1 LREPILSPQTT
12 LALTGDRVPLG
23 PNFESCL
30 QAARVGAD
38 WAWTQI
44 YRDLSPSVLRYLRA
58 QGAKEPEDL
67 LGDVFVCVV
76 KSLPTFDGGE
86 PEFRS
91 WVFKCARNS
100 LIDSWRR
107 AGRRPV
113 VYVPDELL
121 GSAGQADS
129 AEAEAMRR
137 LAYERVRATLGKLS
151 RHQCE
156 VIFLR
161 VVAGLSIEEVA
172 HVLGRSSG
180 SVKSLQSR
188 GLAALRREISR
199 EAVSK

>member
-1 LREPILSPQTT
+1 M
-12 LALTGDRVPLG
+12 PLG
-23 PNFESCL
+23 PNFETVI

-58 QGAKEPEDL
+58 RGAKEPEDL
-67 LGDVFVCVV
+67 LGEVFVSVV
-76 KSLPTFDGGE
+76 RALPTFEGGE
-86 PEFRS
+86 TEFRA

-100 LIDSWRR
+100 FIDSWRR
-107 AGRRPV
+107 EGRRPV
-113 VYVPDELL
+113 EYVPDELL
-121 GSAGQADS
+121 ANVGQAES
-129 AEAEAMRR
+129 AESEAMRR
-137 LAYERVRATLGKLS
+137 HSYERVRAILGGLS
-151 RHQCE
+151 DYQRE

-161 VVAGLSIEEVA
+161 VIVGLSIEEVA
-172 HVLGRSSG
+172 CVLGRSCG